1 MAKNNT
7 TRQEKFEDYRNSINK
22 SDNEKNNQIHKEER
36 KTKLN
41 DLIAYFKKKEKRK
54 LIIYYSILALC
65 IIIGIILLVY
75 FGVNYL

>member
-1 MAKNNT
+1 MTKNNT
-7 TRQEKFEDYRNSINK
+7 TRQEKFEDYRNSINR

-36 KTKLN
+36 KAKLN
-41 DLIAYFKKKEKRK
+41 DLIIYFKKKEKRK